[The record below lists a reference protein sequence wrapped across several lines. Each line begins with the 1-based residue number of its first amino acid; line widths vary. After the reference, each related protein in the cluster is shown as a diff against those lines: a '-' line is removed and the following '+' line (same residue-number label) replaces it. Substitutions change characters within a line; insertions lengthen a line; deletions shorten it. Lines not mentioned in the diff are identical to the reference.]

1 MEVDASP
8 QEAGAAATSAAAG
21 TEHPRSPSTEKTGG
35 PAMLRRLVLAMHLD
49 NGNLLIYEARLSP
62 SASGGREQI
71 VCFSK
76 LSHDLITRPV
86 KGVPPEAALPNP
98 SRGRALRGV
107 RSAAGQQGVCFA
119 RPGCRSALIL
129 AERGAVCVT
138 PIAQD
143 DLGDGSGSPPL
154 PPGAPPSWAGI
165 GLGSVAPILNHA
177 AFPAGG
183 FAGITAGGGRLRF
196 ISAAPVGSQLVTPGA
211 SGGGGLG
218 GGGQGHFVAA
228 KVGVGATVHGVVHLP
243 HQLAQT
249 GRTGEILKRLL
260 LRKGHYVAL
269 VSTMEDALAEEP
281 QGVRKTGQEEEQEE
295 GEDEEVEGPQGRH
308 MVEHKNW
315 TVADPALGGAP
326 PLFVHKFELRVLALA
341 PGVAGST
348 AASGNS
354 HPSSS
359 TANREGGGGGDD
371 EEEDDDEGT
380 EVDDG
385 GGNGKSGGDGDA
397 SSHVKVG
404 DGEGTR
410 RGGGKANPDRKSGE
424 GRKKGSGSSG
434 SSGSGGRDGGR
445 DAGWGE
451 DGGGI
456 PGGLLS
462 AAAVESHPLDSGE
475 NGLCMTLVR
484 LEQGGSPR
492 MYVAVGTGM
501 NEVQGED
508 KAARGRL
515 LMLEVDYAYLA
526 REDGTHEYAVK
537 LRQIFAKEQLGPV
550 SGESGPVSAIA
561 QLGRHLILSVGKK
574 VIVNRWDPKSCTLEL
589 IGFHDPRV
597 YVVGLSVVKNKF
609 VLVGDAYGSVQLV
622 VWREEDHSLTAL
634 SKDHEDC
641 EVFSAEYLIDEP
653 GMGIVVSDGRRNL
666 KARIR
671 RKIER

>member
-1 MEVDASP
+1 MP
-8 QEAGAAATSAAAG
+8 YRQ
-21 TEHPRSPSTEKTGG
+21 
-35 PAMLRRLVLAMHLD
+35 
-49 NGNLLIYEARLSP
+49 
-62 SASGGREQI
+62 
-71 VCFSK
+71 
-76 LSHDLITRPV
+76 
-86 KGVPPEAALPNP
+86 
-98 SRGRALRGV
+98 
-107 RSAAGQQGVCFA
+107 
-119 RPGCRSALIL
+119 
-129 AERGAVCVT
+129 
-138 PIAQD
+138 
-143 DLGDGSGSPPL
+143 
-154 PPGAPPSWAGI
+154 
-165 GLGSVAPILNHA
+165 
-177 AFPAGG
+177 
-183 FAGITAGGGRLRF
+183 
-196 ISAAPVGSQLVTPGA
+196 
-211 SGGGGLG
+211 
-218 GGGQGHFVAA
+218 
-228 KVGVGATVHGVVHLP
+228 
-243 HQLAQT
+243 
-249 GRTGEILKRLL
+249 
-260 LRKGHYVAL
+260 
-269 VSTMEDALAEEP
+269 
-281 QGVRKTGQEEEQEE
+281 
-295 GEDEEVEGPQGRH
+295 
-308 MVEHKNW
+308 NW

-508 KAARGRL
+508 KAVRGSIMPDARN
-515 LMLEVDYAYLA
+515 
-526 REDGTHEYAVK
+526 
-537 LRQIFAKEQLGPV
+537 
-550 SGESGPVSAIA
+550 
-561 QLGRHLILSVGKK
+561 ILVW
-574 VIVNRWDPKSCTLEL
+574 VL
-589 IGFHDPRV
+589 IGFFGFGV
-597 YVVGLSVVKNKF
+597 AF
-609 VLVGDAYGSVQLV
+609 
-622 VWREEDHSLTAL
+622 
-634 SKDHEDC
+634 
-641 EVFSAEYLIDEP
+641 
-653 GMGIVVSDGRRNL
+653 
-666 KARIR
+666 
-671 RKIER
+671 